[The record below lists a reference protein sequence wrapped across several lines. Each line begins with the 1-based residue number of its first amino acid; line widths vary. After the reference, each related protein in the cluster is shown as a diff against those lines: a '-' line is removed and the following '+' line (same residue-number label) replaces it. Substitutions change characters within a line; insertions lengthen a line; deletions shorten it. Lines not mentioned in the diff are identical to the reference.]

1 MKQTLAAAI
10 ALILISSPAWASWQ
24 QDWEIDQ
31 AAGIANR
38 TWRIPSSGFRSRGHN
53 SPLMRSGLPPYDQQP
68 EGAQDVPEPVVE
80 EVAPPP
86 PAPPPASPPRPA
98 VLETTTPTTHPP
110 TTIPREPQP
119 RKRRTHNENQ
129 STY

>member
-86 PAPPPASPPRPA
+86 PATPPASPP
-98 VLETTTPTTHPP
+98 PTRSPGDNNPNNPP
-110 TTIPREPQP
+110 TNYNPPGTTAP
-119 RKRRTHNENQ
+119 
-129 STY
+129 